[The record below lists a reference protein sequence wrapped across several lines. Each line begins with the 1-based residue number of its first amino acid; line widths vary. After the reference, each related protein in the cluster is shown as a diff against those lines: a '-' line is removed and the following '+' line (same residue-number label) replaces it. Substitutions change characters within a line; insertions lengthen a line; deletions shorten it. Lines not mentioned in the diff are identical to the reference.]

1 MLVFSTD
8 SLTNW
13 CPQTSSSS
21 ALLVMSVCGA
31 RARAHSRANGL
42 GARCTGWPPS
52 LRRASASSISNRS
65 NRTLSGGAVV
75 EELVVMVV
83 LVRLGDGYAFG
94 SGRFASAERTHSQS
108 SSGGT
113 GLGRKQTTPALR
125 ARRRVVSSA

>member
-21 ALLVMSVCGA
+21 ALLVMSACGV
-31 RARAHSRANGL
+31 RARAHSKAKGL

-65 NRTLSGGAVV
+65 KRTLSGGAVV

-83 LVRLGDGYAFG
+83 LVPFDGYAVRIG
-94 SGRFASAERTHSQS
+94 PVRQRRADALAELVGRD
-108 SSGGT
+108 
-113 GLGRKQTTPALR
+113 GLGKEADDPALR
-125 ARRRVVSSA
+125 ARKPVVSSA